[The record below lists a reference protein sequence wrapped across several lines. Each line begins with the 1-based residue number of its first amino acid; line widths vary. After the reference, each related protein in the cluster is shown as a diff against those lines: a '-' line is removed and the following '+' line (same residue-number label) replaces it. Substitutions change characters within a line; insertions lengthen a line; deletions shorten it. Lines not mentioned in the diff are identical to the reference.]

1 MVAVSLLAVGFLMH
15 PVVGIGVL
23 AAFAWL
29 YRRS

>member
-1 MVAVSLLAVGFLMH
+1 MVAVGLLAVSFLMH
-15 PVVGIGVL
+15 PLVGIGVL